1 VNARLTTGFAVA
13 VLGVVAI
20 LIVPLPPP
28 LLDALLAL
36 NVFGSALVL
45 LISLRV
51 EEPLEFSAFAP
62 SLLLATLFRLALDVS
77 ATRLILTDGHDPG
90 GAGALIPA
98 FGAFVVRG
106 NVVVGLI
113 VFAILITIQFVV
125 IASGAQRVA
134 EVCARFTLDAMPG
147 KQMAI
152 DADLHAGMLDAESAR
167 RKRARVQR
175 EADFYAAMDGAGKFV
190 KGDAIAAL
198 VIVVLN
204 LLGGVLVGTLYHG
217 MAPLEAVETFAIL
230 SIGNALLTTLPAF
243 LISTA
248 MGLMVTRVAG
258 DGALG
263 VDLAA
268 QLLARPDVLR
278 VAAALVF
285 ALAFV
290 PAFPG
295 PLFATMGIVAFGGAL
310 LAERQ
315 KRRIEASAR
324 AAGEQRRREAV
335 RRPETAFG
343 LIGVDA
349 LAIDVGADL
358 FPLLAPPNCD
368 ALLDRVADVRRALAA
383 ETGIVIPGVR
393 LRDDPLRDPRTYA
406 LRVRDRAAA
415 EGIVRLDRLIAVAAP
430 EILERVGGEPT
441 TEPVYGLAARWIAY
455 DDRERAQAA
464 GALTFDAISIVGSH
478 LAEVART
485 HAAELFGRQ
494 ELQTLVEHVRTFAPT
509 AVKDVGTDVLPL
521 AAAHRAFT
529 HLLRERV
536 WPRDPVAAFEALLDA
551 AASTRDPRELAEAA
565 RRALVPQQ
573 LRRDGV
579 RRLRPLILAPD
590 FEAELTQ
597 MWSPDGGL
605 APDPVTAL
613 HVREALARYAADA
626 ACAPHAIVVT
636 APLRPLLADFVE
648 RTTPA
653 VGVFAYAELPPELA
667 LEPVD
672 VLRTAAGSA
681 AADPVAVHVPADQR
695 ARGGRL
701 RRHGGQR
708 EDRQGE
714 GGEEQTSH
722 HDHAFTQKQPYW
734 LQR

>member
-1 VNARLTTGFAVA
+1 VTGSRLTSAFAVA

-62 SLLLATLFRLALDVS
+62 ALLLATLFRLSLDVS
-77 ATRLILTDGHDPG
+77 ATRLILTQGHDPG
-90 GAGALIPA
+90 GVGALIPA

-113 VFAILITIQFVV
+113 IFAILITIQFVV

-152 DADLHAGMLDAESAR
+152 DADLHAGLLEADVAR

-204 LLGGVLVGTLYHG
+204 LLGGVLVGTVYHG
-217 MAPLEAVETFAIL
+217 MGPLEAIETFAIL

-263 VDLAA
+263 ADLAA
-268 QLLARPDVLR
+268 QLLARPDALR
-278 VAAALVF
+278 VAALLML
-285 ALAFV
+285 ALACV
-290 PAFPG
+290 PSFPA
-295 PLFATMGIVAFGGAL
+295 PLFAALGIVALGGAQ
-310 LAERQ
+310 LAQ
-315 KRRIEASAR
+315 RRRRHVEDEAR
-324 AAGEQRRREAV
+324 AAYEQRRREAV

-343 LIGVDA
+343 LVGVDA

-358 FPLLAPPNCD
+358 YPLLAAPNCD
-368 ALLDRVADVRRALAA
+368 ALLDRIADVRRALAA

-393 LRDDPLRDPRTYA
+393 LRDDPSRDPRSYA
-406 LRVRDRAAA
+406 LRVRDRVVG
-415 EGIVRLDRLIAVAAP
+415 EGFLRLERLVAVGAP
-430 EILERVGGEPT
+430 ERLERIGGEPT

-455 DDRERAQAA
+455 DARERALAA
-464 GALTFDAISIVGSH
+464 GALTFDAISILGSH
-478 LAEVART
+478 LAETART

-494 ELQTLVEHVRTFAPT
+494 EFATLVEHLRASVPSV
-509 AVKDVGTDVLPL
+509 VKDVGDVLP
-521 AAAHRAFT
+521 AGAAHRAFV
-529 HLLRERV
+529 HLLRERA
-536 WPRDPVAAFEALLDA
+536 WPRDPVTVFEALIDA
-551 AASTRDPRELAEAA
+551 AAVTRDPRDLAEAA
-565 RRALVPQQ
+565 RRAIVSQQ
-573 LRRDGV
+573 LRREGV
-579 RRLRPLILAPD
+579 RALRPLIVAPG
-590 FEAELTQ
+590 FEAELVHA
-597 MWSPDGGL
+597 WSPEGGP
-605 APDPVTAL
+605 APDPRTAV
-613 HVREALARYAADA
+613 HVRAEIARYAADA
-626 ACAPHAIVVT
+626 SCAPHAIVAT
-636 APLRPLLADFVE
+636 AALRPLLAELLE
-648 RTTPA
+648 RSGSGVA
-653 VGVFAYAELPPELA
+653 VYSFAELPPEVA
-667 LEPVD
+667 VE
-672 VLRTAAGSA
+672 
-681 AADPVAVHVPADQR
+681 PVAVLDAPAAQ
-695 ARGGRL
+695 AG
-701 RRHGGQR
+701 
-708 EDRQGE
+708 
-714 GGEEQTSH
+714 TFP
-722 HDHAFTQKQPYW
+722 AA
-734 LQR
+734 

>member
-1 VNARLTTGFAVA
+1 MNGRLTTAFAVA

-28 LLDALLAL
+28 LLDVLLAL

-77 ATRLILTDGHDPG
+77 ATRLILTSGHDPG

-98 FGAFVVRG
+98 FGQFVVRG
-106 NVVVGLI
+106 NIVVGLI

-152 DADLHAGMLDAESAR
+152 DADLHAGMLDADLAR

-175 EADFYAAMDGAGKFV
+175 KADFYAAMDGAGKFV

-204 LLGGVLVGTLYHG
+204 LLGGVLVGTIYHG
-217 MAPLEAVETFAIL
+217 MAPLDAVETFAIL

-295 PLFATMGIVAFGGAL
+295 PLFGSIGIVAFGGAL

-315 KRRIEASAR
+315 KRRAEASAR
-324 AAGEQRRREAV
+324 AAHEQRRRETV

-343 LIGVDA
+343 LVGVDA

-358 FPLLAPPNCD
+358 YPLLAAPSCE

-406 LRVRDRAAA
+406 LRVRDRVVA
-415 EGIVRLDRLIAVAAP
+415 EGTVRLDRFLAIGAP
-430 EILERVGGEPT
+430 DVLARVGGEPA
-441 TEPVYGLAARWIAY
+441 TEPVYALAARSIAV
-455 DDRERAQAA
+455 DEREHAQRA
-464 GALTFDAISIVGSH
+464 GALVFDAISIIGSH
-478 LAEVART
+478 LAEVARA

-494 ELQTLVEHVRTFAPT
+494 EFQTLVEHLRASVPSL
-509 AVKDVGTDVLPL
+509 VKDIGGDALPVAL
-521 AAAHRAFT
+521 AHRALV
-529 HLLRERV
+529 HLLRERI
-536 WPRDPVAAFEALLDA
+536 WPRDPVAVFEALADA
-551 AASTRDPRELAEAA
+551 AAATRDPRELAEAV
-565 RRALVPQQ
+565 RRAVVPQQ

-579 RRLRPLILAPD
+579 VRLRPLIFAPAFESELAR
-590 FEAELTQ
+590 
-597 MWSPDGGL
+597 MWSADGGL
-605 APDPVTAL
+605 APDPHTAV
-613 HVREALARYAADA
+613 HVRETVARYAADA
-626 ACAPHAIVVT
+626 DLAPHAIVVT
-636 APLRPLLADFVE
+636 TPLRPLLAEFLE
-648 RTTPA
+648 RTAP
-653 VGVFAYAELPPELA
+653 GVVVYAYAELPAELA
-667 LEPVD
+667 LEPVAVMD
-672 VLRTAAGSA
+672 EAVAGSA
-681 AADPVAVHVPADQR
+681 TR
-695 ARGGRL
+695 AL
-701 RRHGGQR
+701 P
-708 EDRQGE
+708 
-714 GGEEQTSH
+714 TAS
-722 HDHAFTQKQPYW
+722 
-734 LQR
+734 

>member
-1 VNARLTTGFAVA
+1 MTNKLTSAFAVA

-77 ATRLILTDGHDPG
+77 ATRLILTEGHDPG
-90 GAGALIPA
+90 GVGALIPA
-98 FGAFVVRG
+98 FGQFVVRG

-113 VFAILITIQFVV
+113 VFAILVTIQFVV

-152 DADLHAGMLDAESAR
+152 DADLHAGLLDADVAR

-198 VIVVLN
+198 VIVALN
-204 LLGGVLVGTLYHG
+204 LLGGVVVGTAYHG
-217 MAPLEAVETFAIL
+217 MAPLEAIETFAIL

-278 VAAALVF
+278 VAAVLVF

-295 PLFATMGIVAFGGAL
+295 PLFASLGAVAFGGAL

-315 KRRIEASAR
+315 KRRVDAQAR
-324 AAGEQRRREAV
+324 ALHEQRRREAV

-343 LIGVDA
+343 LVGVDA
-349 LAIDVGADL
+349 LSIDVGADL
-358 FPLLAPPNCD
+358 YALLAPPNSE

-406 LRVRDRAAA
+406 LRVRDRVAA
-415 EGIVRLDRLIAVAAP
+415 EGIVRLDRLVAVASPDVLAR
-430 EILERVGGEPT
+430 LGGEPT
-441 TEPVYGLAARWIAY
+441 TEPVYGLAARFIAY
-455 DDRERAQAA
+455 DARERAQHA
-464 GALTFDAISIVGSH
+464 GALTFDAISILGSH
-478 LAEVART
+478 LAETARA

-494 ELQTLVEHVRTFAPT
+494 EFQTLVEHLRATVPSVVKEVGGDALPA
-509 AVKDVGTDVLPL
+509 AV
-521 AAAHRAFT
+521 AHRVFV
-529 HLLRERV
+529 HLLRERA
-536 WPRDPVAAFEALLDA
+536 WPRDPVAVFEALVDA
-551 AASTRDPRELAEAA
+551 AATTRDPRELAEAVRHA
-565 RRALVPQQ
+565 IVPQQ

-579 RRLRPLILAPD
+579 VRLQPLIFEPA
-590 FEAELTQ
+590 FEAELAR

-605 APDPVTAL
+605 APDPATAL
-613 HVREALARYAADA
+613 HVRETVARYAADD
-626 ACAPHAIVVT
+626 ACAPHAVVVT
-636 APLRPLLADFVE
+636 APLRPLLAEFLERTASGVAVYAFVE
-648 RTTPA
+648 LPA
-653 VGVFAYAELPPELA
+653 EMT
-667 LEPVD
+667 LEP
-672 VLRTAAGSA
+672 AAVVEAPKGA
-681 AADPVAVHVPADQR
+681 AA
-695 ARGGRL
+695 L
-701 RRHGGQR
+701 
-708 EDRQGE
+708 
-714 GGEEQTSH
+714 T
-722 HDHAFTQKQPYW
+722 
-734 LQR
+734 

>member
-1 VNARLTTGFAVA
+1 MNGRLTTAFAVA

-77 ATRLILTDGHDPG
+77 ATRLILTQGHDPG
-90 GAGALIPA
+90 GVGALIPA
-98 FGAFVVRG
+98 FGQFVVRG

-152 DADLHAGMLDAESAR
+152 DADLHAGMLDADAAR

-190 KGDAIAAL
+190 KGDAVAAL

-204 LLGGVLVGTLYHG
+204 LLGGVLVGALYHA
-217 MAPLEAVETFAIL
+217 MAPLDAVETFAIL

-295 PLFATMGIVAFGGAL
+295 PLFGTLGIVAFGGAL
-310 LAERQ
+310 LAERR
-315 KRRIEASAR
+315 KRRADAHVR
-324 AAGEQRRREAV
+324 AVHEQRRREAV

-343 LIGVDA
+343 LVGVDA

-358 FPLLAPPNCD
+358 YPLLAAPNCE

-406 LRVRDRAAA
+406 LRVRDRVVA
-415 EGIVRLDRLIAVAAP
+415 EGVVRLDRFLAVGAADV
-430 EILERVGGEPT
+430 LERVGGDPT
-441 TEPVYGLAARWIAY
+441 TEPVYGLNARWIAL
-455 DDRERAQAA
+455 DERERAQHA
-464 GALTFDAISIVGSH
+464 GALVFDAISIVGSH
-478 LAEVART
+478 LAEIARA

-494 ELQTLVEHVRTFAPT
+494 EFQTLVEHLRASVPSV
-509 AVKDVGTDVLPL
+509 VKDVGGDTLPVAL
-521 AAAHRAFT
+521 AHRALV

-536 WPRDPVAAFEALLDA
+536 WPRDPVAVFEALADA
-551 AASTRDPRELAEAA
+551 AAATRDPRELAEAV
-565 RRALVPQQ
+565 RRAVVPQQ
-573 LRRDGV
+573 LRREGV
-579 RRLRPLILAPD
+579 ARLRPLIFAPAFESELAR
-590 FEAELTQ
+590 
-597 MWSPDGGL
+597 MWSADGGL
-605 APDPVTAL
+605 APDPRTAL
-613 HVREALARYAADA
+613 HVRETVARYAADA
-626 ACAPHAIVVT
+626 DAAPHAVVVT
-636 APLRPLLADFVE
+636 GPLRPLLAEFLE
-648 RTTPA
+648 RTLPA
-653 VGVFAYAELPPELA
+653 VAVYAYAELPPEVT
-667 LEPVD
+667 LEPAGIVD
-672 VLRTAAGSA
+672 SLTGADAPA
-681 AADPVAVHVPADQR
+681 AA
-695 ARGGRL
+695 
-701 RRHGGQR
+701 
-708 EDRQGE
+708 
-714 GGEEQTSH
+714 
-722 HDHAFTQKQPYW
+722 
-734 LQR
+734 

>member
-1 VNARLTTGFAVA
+1 MTSRLTTAFAVA

-28 LLDALLAL
+28 MLDTLLAL

-62 SLLLATLFRLALDVS
+62 SLLLATLFRLSLDVS
-77 ATRLILTDGHDPG
+77 ATRLILTDGHDP
-90 GAGALIPA
+90 AAVGALIPA

-106 NVVVGLI
+106 NIVVGLI

-152 DADLHAGMLDAESAR
+152 DADLHAGMLDPDLAR

-290 PAFPG
+290 PSFPG
-295 PLFATMGIVAFGGAL
+295 PLFGSLGIVAFGGAL

-315 KRRIEASAR
+315 KRRFDTAAR
-324 AAGEQRRREAV
+324 AAHEQRRREAV
-335 RRPETAFG
+335 RRPETA
-343 LIGVDA
+343 LALVGVDA
-349 LAIDVGADL
+349 LSIDVGSDL
-358 FPLLAPPNCD
+358 YALLTPPNCD

-406 LRVRDRAAA
+406 LRVRDRTVA
-415 EGIVRLDRLIAVAAP
+415 EGALRLDRLIAVAAP
-430 EILERVGGEPT
+430 ELLERIGGAPT
-441 TEPVYGLAARWIAY
+441 TEPVYGLTARWIASG
-455 DDRERAQAA
+455 DRERAQAA
-464 GALTFDAISIVGSH
+464 GALTFDAISILGSH
-478 LAEVART
+478 LAEVAR
-485 HAAELFGRQ
+485 AYAPELFGRQ
-494 ELQTLVEHVRTFAPT
+494 QLQTLVEHLRVSVPSV
-509 AVKDVGTDVLPL
+509 VKDVGTDVLPI
-521 AAAHRAFT
+521 ASAHRAFT
-529 HLLRERV
+529 YLLRERA
-536 WPRDPVAAFEALLDA
+536 WPRDPVAVFEALADA
-551 AASTRDPRELAEAA
+551 AATTRDPRELAEAA
-565 RRALVPQQ
+565 RRVIVPQQ
-573 LRRDGV
+573 LRCDGAQL
-579 RRLRPLILAPD
+579 LRPLIVAPQLESELAR
-590 FEAELTQ
+590 
-597 MWSPDGGL
+597 MWSADGGL
-605 APDPVTAL
+605 APDPQTAL
-613 HVREALARYAADA
+613 HVRESVARYAADA
-626 ACAPHAIVVT
+626 ANAPHAIVVT
-636 APLRPLLADFVE
+636 APLRPLLAEFLE
-648 RTTPA
+648 RALPA
-653 VGVFAYAELPPELA
+653 VAVYAYAELPPEIA
-667 LEPVD
+667 LEPVG
-672 VLRTAAGSA
+672 VVEPLPSVTNGATM
-681 AADPVAVHVPADQR
+681 AV
-695 ARGGRL
+695 
-701 RRHGGQR
+701 
-708 EDRQGE
+708 
-714 GGEEQTSH
+714 
-722 HDHAFTQKQPYW
+722 
-734 LQR
+734 

>member
-1 VNARLTTGFAVA
+1 MTGRLTTAFAVA

-77 ATRLILTDGHDPG
+77 ATRLILTEGHDPG
-90 GAGALIPA
+90 GVGALIPA
-98 FGAFVVRG
+98 FGQFVVRG
-106 NVVVGLI
+106 NIIVGLI

-152 DADLHAGMLDAESAR
+152 DADLHAGMLDADVAR

-190 KGDAIAAL
+190 KGDAVAAL

-204 LLGGVLVGTLYHG
+204 LLGGVLVGMLYHG
-217 MAPLEAVETFAIL
+217 MAPLDAMETFAIL

-278 VAAALVF
+278 VAAVLVF

-295 PLFATMGIVAFGGAL
+295 PLFGSLGIIAFGGAL

-315 KRRIEASAR
+315 KRHVDAHVR
-324 AAGEQRRREAV
+324 AEHAQRRREAV

-343 LIGVDA
+343 LVGVDA
-349 LAIDVGADL
+349 LSIDVGADL
-358 FPLLAPPNCD
+358 YPLLAAPNCD

-393 LRDDPLRDPRTYA
+393 LRDDPLRAPAIYA
-406 LRVRDRAAA
+406 LRVRDRVVA
-415 EGIVRLDRLIAVAAP
+415 EGALRLDHLLAVGAADVLNR
-430 EILERVGGEPT
+430 IGGEPA

-455 DDRERAQAA
+455 DDQARAQNE
-464 GALTFDAISIVGSH
+464 GALVFDAISIIGSH

-494 ELQTLVEHVRTFAPT
+494 EFQTLVEHLRASVPSV
-509 AVKDVGTDVLPL
+509 VKDVGGDMLPV
-521 AAAHRAFT
+521 ASAHRAIV

-536 WPRDPVAAFEALLDA
+536 WPRDPVAVFEALVDSA
-551 AASTRDPRELAEAA
+551 VTTRDPRELAESV
-565 RRALVPQQ
+565 RRVIVPQQ
-573 LRRDGV
+573 LRRDGTN
-579 RRLRPLILAPD
+579 RLRPLILAPQL
-590 FEAELTQ
+590 ESELAR
-597 MWSPDGGL
+597 MWSTSGGL
-605 APDPVTAL
+605 APDPRTAL
-613 HVREALARYAADA
+613 HVRETIARYAGEPSY
-626 ACAPHAIVVT
+626 APHAIVVT
-636 APLRPLLADFVE
+636 APLRPLLAEFLE
-648 RTTPA
+648 RTASGVA
-653 VGVFAYAELPPELA
+653 VYAYAELPPDLA
-667 LEPVD
+667 LEPVA
-672 VLRTAAGSA
+672 VAAELASA
-681 AADPVAVHVPADQR
+681 
-695 ARGGRL
+695 
-701 RRHGGQR
+701 
-708 EDRQGE
+708 
-714 GGEEQTSH
+714 
-722 HDHAFTQKQPYW
+722 
-734 LQR
+734 